1 MQSALCSKRGRAPDP
16 LPKRPN
22 RSSVAIESRKSRDC
36 PGRTRNGTAPASS
49 PTEENI
55 MRIVSLAALVAAAA
69 LAGLSGCTGGSA
81 DRGSTADAA
90 ALSELTT
97 PFTVPAGA
105 QITVRLTSNLSSE
118 TAQVGDPWSGTLAA
132 AITVGERE
140 IIPAGTPV
148 QGAVTG
154 AHPAGLGTRAML
166 DLAIQ
171 DVSIAGATHLLHAGT
186 DAILA
191 DLPVTQGGTPGRT
204 AMGGETGNGVAPVEK
219 GAEVVLASGTELV
232 FTVKE
237 RSPVR

>member
-1 MQSALCSKRGRAPDP
+1 M
-16 LPKRPN
+16 
-22 RSSVAIESRKSRDC
+22 RKTC
-36 PGRTRNGTAPASS
+36 L
-49 PTEENI
+49 
-55 MRIVSLAALVAAAA
+55 VALVAAAA
-69 LAGLSGCTGGSA
+69 LAGLTGCTGNSA

-105 QITVRLTSNLSSE
+105 QIKVRLTSNLSSE

-132 AITVGERE
+132 ALAVGERE

-148 QGAVTG
+148 RGAVTG

-171 DVSIAGATHLLHAGT
+171 DVSIAGATHLLNAGSE
-186 DAILA
+186 AILA
-191 DLPVTQGGTPGRT
+191 DLPVTQGETPAGTLAAP
-204 AMGGETGNGVAPVEK
+204 AGGTGNRVTPAEK
-219 GAEVVLASGTELV
+219 GAEVVLAAGTELV

-237 RSPVR
+237 RSAVR

>member
-1 MQSALCSKRGRAPDP
+1 MQSAICDGMGPHARPAIEAAQPALHRHGVVQVSGLSRPDAERNRGRID
-16 LPKRPN
+16 
-22 RSSVAIESRKSRDC
+22 
-36 PGRTRNGTAPASS
+36 
-49 PTEENI
+49 PTEEYI
-55 MRIVSLAALVAAAA
+55 MMRKTSLAALVAAAA

-90 ALSELTT
+90 ALSELAT

-105 QITVRLTSNLSSE
+105 QIKVRLSSNLSSE

-132 AITVGERE
+132 AITVGDRE
-140 IIPAGTPV
+140 IIPAGAPV

-171 DVSIAGATHLLHAGT
+171 DVSIAGATHLLNAGT

-219 GAEVVLASGTELV
+219 GAEIGRAHV
-232 FTVKE
+232 
-237 RSPVR
+237 